1 MTLFSGRG
9 DAQERGRGHV
19 ATDLEERRS
28 ASAQA
33 EGDRPRR
40 LRVAYVMSRFPK
52 LSETFVL
59 GEILAVEEKG
69 VEVELFPLL
78 RERTEVMHPEAAALS
93 ERARFQPFLSLP
105 ILRSQLH
112 FLRRAPR
119 RYAGTLWA
127 LLRGTWGS
135 ANYFVGALG
144 IFPKVVHDAR
154 LMEGDG
160 IAHVHCHF
168 SNHPAVAGFVINRLT
183 GIPYS
188 FTAHGFD
195 LHVDRHMLCEK
206 VGGAAFVVAV
216 SDYNRRLI
224 LEECGE
230 RAGARVAVVHCGVD
244 TDFFRPRETAA
255 PERPFSILCVGT
267 LHEVK
272 GQGYLVEACR
282 LLAESGADVAC
293 TLVGDGPDRAALTE
307 QIAASGLE
315 ERVTIVGRRTR
326 GEVAE
331 LLSRANV
338 LVSPSVPT
346 AEGKREGIPV
356 VLMEAMA
363 SGVPVVA
370 SGISGI
376 PELVEDETSGLLVPP
391 RDPSALASA
400 LRRLHDDQALRERLA
415 RAGREKVD
423 REFDVRK
430 NADELVRRFRAHAG
444 VPA

>member
-1 MTLFSGRG
+1 
-9 DAQERGRGHV
+9 V
-19 ATDLEERRS
+19 ATDLDDRRS
-28 ASAQA
+28 ASVEA

-40 LRVAYVMSRFPK
+40 LKVAYVMSRFPK

-59 GEILAVEEKG
+59 GEILAVEERG

-78 RERTEVMHPEAAALS
+78 RERAEVVHPEAAALC

-119 RYAGTLWA
+119 RYVRTLWA

-154 LMEGDG
+154 LMQADG
-160 IAHVHCHF
+160 IAHIHCHF
-168 SNHPAVAGFVINRLT
+168 SNHPAAAGFVIHRLT

-206 VGGAAFVVAV
+206 VGDAAFVVAV

-230 RAGARVAVVHCGVD
+230 PARARVAVVHCGVD
-244 TDFFRPRETAA
+244 TEFFRPRRNAT

-293 TLVGDGPDRAALTE
+293 TLVGDGPDRAALVE

-315 ERVTIVGRRTR
+315 ASVTVAGRRTR
-326 GEVAE
+326 AEIAE
-331 LLSRANV
+331 LLGRAHV

-346 AEGKREGIPV
+346 SEGKREGIPV

-376 PELVEDETSGLLVPP
+376 PELVEDGQTGLLVPP
-391 RDPSALASA
+391 RDPSALAEA
-400 LRRLHDDQALRERLA
+400 LRRLQDERALCERLA
-415 RAGREKVD
+415 RAGRERVES
-423 REFDVRK
+423 EFDVRK
-430 NADELVRRFRAHAG
+430 NAGELVRRFRAHAG
-444 VPA
+444 APA

>member
-1 MTLFSGRG
+1 M
-9 DAQERGRGHV
+9 E
-19 ATDLEERRS
+19 
-28 ASAQA
+28 A
-33 EGDRPRR
+33 EGERPR
-40 LRVAYVMSRFPK
+40 LKVAYVMSRFPK
-52 LSETFVL
+52 LSETFIL

-69 VEVELFPLL
+69 VDVELFPLL
-78 RERTEVMHPEAAALS
+78 RERTEVMHPEAAVLC

-119 RYAGTLWA
+119 MYAGTLWA

-154 LMEGDG
+154 LMEADG

-168 SNHPAVAGFVINRLT
+168 SNHPAAAGFVINRLT

-206 VGGAAFVVAV
+206 VGAAAFVVAV

-244 TDFFRPRETAA
+244 TNFFRPRKTAA

-272 GQGYLVEACR
+272 GQSYLLEACR

-293 TLVGDGPDRAALTE
+293 TLVGDGPDRAALVE

-315 ERVTIVGRRTR
+315 ERVTIAGRRTR
-326 GEVAE
+326 SEVAE
-331 LLSRANV
+331 LLGRADV

-376 PELVEDETSGLLVPP
+376 PELVEDGQSGLLVPP
-391 RDPSALASA
+391 RDASALASA
-400 LRRLHDDQALRERLA
+400 LRMLHDDPALRERLA
-415 RAGREKVD
+415 RAGRQTVE

-430 NADELVRRFRAHAG
+430 NADELVRSFRMHA
-444 VPA
+444 VVAA